1 MLATKKFTIG
11 ELDQTIIIQRFTSAT
26 DEYNAQTITWSTLAT
41 VKAKVTDSQ
50 AGSREQYQS
59 DQLTAVRTTTFLIR
73 YLSGVEE
80 KMRILYDD
88 RFYDIE
94 YIGRPDRKRTLELRT
109 VLLDE
114 T

>member
-1 MLATKKFTIG
+1 MLESKTEVG
-11 ELDQTIIIQRFTSAT
+11 RRDQRIIIQESTNST
-26 DEYNAQTITWSTLAT
+26 DEYNSPVVTWSTFAT
-41 VKAKVTDSQ
+41 VWAKVTDSSP
-50 AGSREQYQS
+50 GSSERYES
-59 DQLTAVRTTTFLIR
+59 DQLTAVRTTTFNIR
-73 YLSGVEE
+73 YLEGVKE

-94 YIGRPDRKRTLELRT
+94 YIGRPDRKRSLELRT